1 MRRYSEA
8 VKADLAFV
16 GGRLLGSAWQ
26 VDLTAT
32 PVDHVA
38 TAVWT
43 CVGDSHNGFGGLA
56 SGLKVRNPNEGTAI
70 NHFNG
75 ASVRR

>member
-1 MRRYSEA
+1 M
-8 VKADLAFV
+8 ADLAFV

-32 PVDHVA
+32 PVDHVS